1 MESFSN
7 LCHWQVL
14 CVSSILSHKIQK
26 NWNWPRN
33 CYLDMNQKTLIENTF
48 LVDLLWY
55 KLSKPIPIP
64 THLEWEG
71 VLSIWMASWNLLFGS
86 KNFELPA
93 MYVLWSSLGL
103 FPSRT
108 DCLTATRG
116 SFESFL
122 PTSSSNV
129 SLRTEDTWKTRK
141 VGGPCPHPLTT
152 ALPQKTPLTIST
164 ILYQWIRTE
173 DGELS

>member
-1 MESFSN
+1 MHVKSRAWVQHLFMFWFVMFWGSDTFVFVFVSDHP
-7 LCHWQVL
+7 LTFRM
-14 CVSSILSHKIQK
+14 VSSLSRRF
-26 NWNWPRN
+26 W
-33 CYLDMNQKTLIENTF
+33 F
-48 LVDLLWY
+48 LLLFYW
-55 KLSKPIPIP
+55 K
-64 THLEWEG
+64 
-71 VLSIWMASWNLLFGS
+71 NLLPIIS
-86 KNFELPA
+86 KNFELLA